1 MEILHAADLL
11 LMKFFMCNWMD
22 ALSIQCLWHNIKR
35 VLCFAG
41 QFAEAF
47 QLPVA
52 HDAWP
57 LPFFVTAGAVLC
69 FLPSPW
75 QPAPHAIV
83 LMFVHS

>member
-1 MEILHAADLL
+1 
-11 LMKFFMCNWMD
+11 MD
-22 ALSIQCLWHNIKR
+22 ALSIQCLLQKVKR
-35 VLCFAG
+35 VLCFSG

-52 HDAWP
+52 HEAWP
-57 LPFFVTAGAVLC
+57 LPSFVTTGSVLC

-75 QPAPHAIV
+75 QPALHAIV